1 MIMDSNWETTYT
13 DLNNVVTISR
23 GDASRMLKYLKQF
36 IELIPERLTE
46 VRHAL
51 DLHDRVLI
59 RQLLHKMSPQL
70 QFFGIKDV
78 TIPIQRLEFEYESMP
93 FIELE
98 LIVNDIIVKLED
110 ALDEISR
117 LIDLH
122 FEKPI

>member
-1 MIMDSNWETTYT
+1 MDPKWETTFT
-13 DLNNVVTISR
+13 DLNNVITISR
-23 GDASRMLKYLKQF
+23 GDSFRMLKYLEQF
-36 IELIPERLTE
+36 KELIPERLID
-46 VRHAL
+46 VRNAL

-78 TIPIQRLEFEYESMP
+78 SIPIQRLEFEYESMP

-98 LIVNDIIVKLED
+98 MLVNDIIAKLED

-117 LIDLH
+117 LIDSY
-122 FEKPI
+122 FEKPT

>member
-1 MIMDSNWETTYT
+1 MDPKWETTFT
-13 DLNNVVTISR
+13 DLNNVITISR
-23 GDASRMLKYLKQF
+23 GDSFRMLKYLEQF
-36 IELIPERLTE
+36 KELIPERLID
-46 VRHAL
+46 VRNAL

-78 TIPIQRLEFEYESMP
+78 SIPIQRLEFEYESMP

-98 LIVNDIIVKLED
+98 ILVNDIIAKLED

-117 LIDLH
+117 LIDSY
-122 FEKPI
+122 FEKPT

>member
-1 MIMDSNWETTYT
+1 MDSNWETSYT
-13 DLNNVVTISR
+13 DLNNVITISR
-23 GDASRMLKYLKQF
+23 GDSSRMLKYLEQF
-36 IELIPERLTE
+36 KELIPERLIE

-98 LIVNDIIVKLED
+98 ILVHDIIVKLEE
-110 ALDEISR
+110 ALEEISK
-117 LIDLH
+117 LIDSN
-122 FEKPI
+122 FEKPS